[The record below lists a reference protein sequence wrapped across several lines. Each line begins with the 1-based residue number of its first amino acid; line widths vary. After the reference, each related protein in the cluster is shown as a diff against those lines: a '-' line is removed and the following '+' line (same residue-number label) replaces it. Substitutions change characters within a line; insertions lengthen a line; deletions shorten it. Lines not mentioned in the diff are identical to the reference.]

1 MNKYVDIFVD
11 VMNKTSELI
20 GMNDSVWVNPS
31 GLKCNKGYS
40 RSSCYDLAIL
50 ASTCYRKSPIIRSI
64 WSNNIRSYTMNFKDR
79 SNNIKSD
86 VIESTFHYDLFD
98 NKYPILGY
106 KTGGGDGYHVLVA
119 ITTIHNKTVCCVVY
133 GARTPDDRFSGML
146 ELFDVL
152 SSKCNDITLS
162 TNAVCIDV
170 MTNEIIFDKGCHEY
184 IKPMSTT
191 KMMTLFIALK
201 YNKDL
206 DTEVSVISDDV
217 IGTYRTS
224 GHYFNVGD
232 VVSIRDLVYAALLPS
247 SNQAANVLAR
257 ITGMKISEGKL
268 EQL

>member
-64 WSNNIRSYTMNFKDR
+64 WSSNLRSYVMNFRDR
-79 SNNIKSD
+79 SNNKISKT
-86 VIESTFHYDLFD
+86 IESTFHYNVFD
-98 NKYPILGY
+98 NKYPIFGY

-119 ITTIHNKTVCCVVY
+119 ITMIHNKTVCCVVY
-133 GARTPDDRFSGML
+133 GTKTADERFDAML
-146 ELFDVL
+146 ELFDVV
-152 SSKCNDITLS
+152 SRKRDDITLS

-191 KMMTLFIALK
+191 KMMTLFIAMR

-206 DTEVSVISDDV
+206 DTEVSVISDDG

-247 SNQAANVLAR
+247 SNQAANILAR
-257 ITGMKISEGKL
+257 ITGMKIIECKK
-268 EQL
+268 